1 VRLAEALAD
10 LDTRQPE
17 GSPKPDLE
25 RMRALFDLLDDPQ
38 RTYPTIHVT
47 GTNGKTTTSRLAAAI
62 ACAHGLPTGLYTSP
76 HLLRVTE
83 RMAVCGEPIG
93 EAEFADEYERLLP
106 FLTTVDQRVGQVTY
120 FEALTTLGLL
130 WFADKPVDLA
140 VVEVGMGGTW
150 DATNLVDGE
159 VAVICPIGIDHPEL
173 GATEAAI
180 AGEKSGIIKDG
191 KVAVVREQ
199 IPSALD
205 VIEARCRSVG
215 ATLRLE
221 GRDWALQRVSTAV
234 GGQSITV
241 RGLHGTYEDVLLSLF
256 GSFAGA
262 NAAAAI
268 VAVESLLGRELDDD
282 ALREALA
289 TATSPGRLEVVGRR
303 PLIVLDGAHNPAAA
317 RALAEALPATFTW
330 DRLHLVMAAFADKDT
345 AGVVA
350 ALAPL
355 ADRTYAAANGNA
367 RSRDPE
373 DMAAILAAAGAP
385 GDRFASVAAALA
397 AATDAASEGDCILV
411 TGSLYTVADARRA
424 LEGTP

>member
-1 VRLAEALAD
+1 MRLDEALAD
-10 LDTRQPE
+10 LDGRQPE
-17 GSPKPDLE
+17 GSPKPDLD
-25 RMRALFDLLDDPQ
+25 RMRALFDLLDEPQ

-47 GTNGKTTTSRLAAAI
+47 GTNGKTTTARLAAAI
-62 ACAHGLPTGLYTSP
+62 ACAHGLTTGLYTSP
-76 HLLRVTE
+76 HLLSVTE

-93 EAEFADEYERLLP
+93 ERAFADAYEYLLP

-120 FEALTTLGLL
+120 FEALTTLGLV
-130 WFADKPVDLA
+130 WFADRPVDLA

-150 DATNLVDGE
+150 DATNLVAGD
-159 VAVICPIGIDHPEL
+159 VAVLCPIGIDHPEL

-180 AGEKSGIIKDG
+180 AGEKSGIIKPG

-199 IPSALD
+199 VPAALA
-205 VIEARCRSVG
+205 VIEGRCAAVG

-221 GRDWALQRVSTAV
+221 GQDWALQRAVAAV

-268 VAVESLLGRELDDD
+268 VAVEAILGRGLDED

-303 PLIVLDGAHNPAAA
+303 PLVVLDGAHNPAAA
-317 RALAEALPATFTW
+317 VALAEALPATFTW
-330 DRLHLVMAAFADKDT
+330 ERLHLVIAAFADKDT

-350 ALAPL
+350 PLAPL
-355 ADRTYAAANGNA
+355 VDRAYATANGNP
-367 RSRDPE
+367 RSRDAA
-373 DMAAILAAAGAP
+373 DMAAILEGAGLP
-385 GDRFASVAAALA
+385 TPTAS
-397 AATDAASEGDCILV
+397 S
-411 TGSLYTVADARRA
+411 
-424 LEGTP
+424 